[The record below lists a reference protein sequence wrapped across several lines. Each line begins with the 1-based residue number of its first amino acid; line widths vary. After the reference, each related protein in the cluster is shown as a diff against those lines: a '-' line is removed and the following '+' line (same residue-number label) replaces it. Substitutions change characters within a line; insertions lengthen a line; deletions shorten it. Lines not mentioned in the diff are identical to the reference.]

1 MAGKSGEQW
10 NCIWKIETATNDVPE
25 GQSKNFSIEKQ
36 IKVVSTIHRGLVK
49 IKCQI
54 IYVLNPLMTVKSVG
68 SRVAEKK
75 E

>member
-1 MAGKSGEQW
+1 M
-10 NCIWKIETATNDVPE
+10 ETATNDVPE

-54 IYVLNPLMTVKSVG
+54 IYVLNPLMTVKSVW

-75 E
+75 RIKNTLR